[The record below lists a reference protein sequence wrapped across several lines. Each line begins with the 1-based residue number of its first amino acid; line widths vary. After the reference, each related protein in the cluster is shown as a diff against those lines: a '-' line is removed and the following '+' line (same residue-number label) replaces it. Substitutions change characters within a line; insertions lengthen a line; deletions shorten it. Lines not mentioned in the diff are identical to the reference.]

1 MSWYVSLYKGFII
14 TSVLLFLISM
24 GTTGETNIGS
34 LLAGYSVLTISI
46 IMIMTVLLSGVTK
59 STQGSSFLKSFLSVI
74 LTTGPFMLMLGIIGI
89 VLYLV
94 ITYKNEIIDGHV
106 STSYGPVSNGIVM
119 LFITQLFILYN
130 AVTSKNFQMT
140 GKVERIS
147 SMILYLLGIIEAV
160 FTIVLVTILKYYTT
174 DG

>member
-1 MSWYVSLYKGFII
+1 MSWYASLYKGFII
-14 TSVLLFLISM
+14 TTVLLFLISI
-24 GTTGETNIGS
+24 GTTGQTNIGS
-34 LLAGYSVLTISI
+34 LLAGYSVLTLSI
-46 IMIMTVLLSGVTK
+46 IMIMTVLLSGVSK
-59 STQGSSFLKSFLSVI
+59 NTQGSSMLRSFLTVI
-74 LTTGPFMLMLGIIGI
+74 VTTGPFMLMLGIIGI

-106 STSYGPVSNGIVM
+106 STSYGAVSNGIIM

-130 AVTSKNFQMT
+130 TVSSKNFQMT